1 MDCNERRGF
10 CSHAPLEILRQD
22 ALQGKWNEAREAC
35 CRVGLSE
42 CLDLDVL
49 WAVWARDADA
59 VSAAVAKAE
68 RRPRGLERS
77 PPGRCSPQRGRQSA

>member
-1 MDCNERRGF
+1 MDCNVRRES

-22 ALQGKWNEAREAC
+22 ALQGRWSEARQTC

-49 WAVWARDADA
+49 WSVWAQDADA
-59 VSAAVAKAE
+59 VSAAVARAE
-68 RRPRGLERS
+68 RQPRVRTE
-77 PPGRCSPQRGRQSA
+77 

>member
-1 MDCNERRGF
+1 MESTTRRES
-10 CSHAPLEILRQD
+10 CSHAPLEIVRQD
-22 ALQGKWNEAREAC
+22 ALDGRWSEAREAC

-59 VSAAVAKAE
+59 VSAAIAKAE
-68 RRPRGLERS
+68 RQPRGIER
-77 PPGRCSPQRGRQSA
+77 PPPARCMAQRSRQRA